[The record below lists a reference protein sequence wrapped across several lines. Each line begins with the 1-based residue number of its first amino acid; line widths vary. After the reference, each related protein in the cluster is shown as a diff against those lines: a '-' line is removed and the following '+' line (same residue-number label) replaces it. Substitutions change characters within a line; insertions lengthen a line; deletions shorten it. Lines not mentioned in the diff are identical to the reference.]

1 MWRVTQP
8 EARLLTEFDRELPE
22 MATVRN
28 SPHREQNNTACFII
42 NVPILKPYISATT
55 KSK

>member
-1 MWRVTQP
+1 VTQP